1 MDRRQSSHNITA
13 FILAAGRGERLLPIT
28 ERIPKP
34 LLPILGKPVL
44 ESILEKITALSLRP
58 IGINL
63 HQLKDTLADWIGK
76 SRYERDIVLFPED
89 PILGTGGAL
98 KHAEWLLKQRPFL
111 VHNADVL
118 SDIDLE
124 RLIDCHIA
132 SNRIATLAVHD
143 CPQYNRLIL
152 DEGGSLIS
160 LTDSRSREDNHPRI
174 VAGIQRFSGNKKAKL
189 PNHEQNDYLSDAQND
204 LENTHPSI
212 EKIRAFTGIAVYQP
226 EFLEFLPEG
235 NSSVVDA
242 WFRARSAGYTIGTL
256 DVTGTYWTDIGTPS
270 SYARAI
276 TRALRTQGDAVFV
289 HPTVRGCDGAEM
301 DGYVVIERNSVVPHG
316 TSLRN
321 CICLPDTDI
330 GKMMPE
336 RSYDACFL
344 VRFWGSPDSVSSQ
357 KTFEHCILGPDCV
370 VSLDESHFYETDI
383 EGRIVIG
390 TGGSDRR
397 YYRISRD
404 AGTFV
409 LMQSPEPYPDFE
421 RHIEYTRFLRKYGI
435 PVPELLD
442 IDSAR
447 HRAHFEDIRGVSL
460 YDWLR
465 CPRTPSAIEAMYRK
479 ILDVAI
485 ALHTTAT
492 EHVDECPLLKERVF
506 DYAHLRW
513 ETSYFIEWFVRKVRN
528 VETKDPASLEHDFHA
543 LAELA
548 DAFPKTIIHRDLQS
562 QNIMISRGGVPR
574 ILDYQGARLGPPAY
588 DLASLLWDPYVRLDD
603 GVRKKLLS
611 YYLERMPS
619 DATFSRQ
626 FHATILPCRLQRHMQ
641 ALGAYGFLSRNK
653 GKEYFERHIPEAVRL
668 LKEDIRESGTAYPAL
683 SSLVSSL

>member
-1 MDRRQSSHNITA
+1 MTRRQFNHNITA
-13 FILAAGRGERLLPIT
+13 FILAAGRGERLRPIT

-44 ESILEKITALSLRP
+44 ESILEKIAALSIRP

-63 HQLKDTLADWIGK
+63 HHLKDVLADWIEK
-76 SRYERDIVLFPED
+76 SRYERDIILFPED

-118 SDIDLE
+118 SDIDLK

-143 CPQYNRLIL
+143 CPRYNRLIL
-152 DEGGSLIS
+152 DEGGSLIAM
-160 LTDSRSREDNHPRI
+160 TDSRSTGDNHPRI
-174 VAGIQRFSGNKKAKL
+174 VAGIHRLPGNEREKIST
-189 PNHEQNDYLSDAQND
+189 HDQNDRTSDIQYASD
-204 LENTHPSI
+204 THPST

-242 WFRARSAGYTIGTL
+242 WFRARSAGCTIGTH

-270 SYARAI
+270 SYARAV

-289 HPTVRGCDGAEM
+289 HPTARGCDGAEL
-301 DGYVVIERNSVVPHG
+301 DGYVVIEQSSVVPHG

-321 CICLPDTDI
+321 CICLPGTDI

-344 VRFWGSPDSVSSQ
+344 VRFWGSPESVSSQ
-357 KTFEHCILGPDCV
+357 KTFENSIVGPNCV
-370 VSLDESHFYETDI
+370 VSLEETNFYETDI

-390 TGGSDRR
+390 TGGSDRM

-404 AGTFV
+404 TNTFV
-409 LMQSPEPYPDFE
+409 LMQSPESDPDFE

-447 HRAHFEDIRGVSL
+447 HRAHFEDVHGVSL

-465 CPRTPSAIEAMYRK
+465 CPRTPSAIEAVYRK

-485 ALHTTAT
+485 ALHAAAT
-492 EHVDECPLLKERVF
+492 EHVEECPLLKERVF

-513 ETSYFIEWFVRKVRN
+513 ESSYFLEWFVRTVRN
-528 VETKDPASLEHDFHA
+528 IEMKDLASLERDLHA
-543 LAELA
+543 LAELV
-548 DAFPKTIIHRDLQS
+548 DAFPKTIVHRDLQA
-562 QNIMISRGGVPR
+562 QNIVISRGGVPR
-574 ILDYQGARLGPPAY
+574 ILDYQGARMGPPAY

-603 GVRKKLLS
+603 RVRTKLLS
-611 YYLERMPS
+611 YYLERTPS
-619 DATFSRQ
+619 DATFTRQ
-626 FHATILPCRLQRHMQ
+626 FHATVLPCRLQRHMQ

-653 GKEYFERHIPEAVRL
+653 GKVYFERHIPEAVRL
-668 LKEDIRESGTAYPAL
+668 LKGDIREAGNAYPAL